1 VKKPAKAELVV
12 FDAMYVVLFTLVAGP
27 PAAGVGWLATLAGTW
42 IPAWANAALL
52 PAYVFLFLFGMT
64 ITTRAIRLFV
74 PRLEPGTYRFPKHR
88 LARAWVLHFGLQR
101 ILYLPLWRP
110 LYFQLA
116 TLRTA
121 MLRAL
126 GADVAL
132 DISTG
137 SDPQLLDPS
146 LVTIERGAVIG
157 ASVMTTCHFMLADR
171 LKLARVTIREGAQ
184 LHEAVK
190 VGPGSTVGKGA
201 VLGAETLVG
210 VECEIGDGARVG
222 PGCRLLAEVKIGA
235 KAKLDEYVTCER
247 NVTIGE
253 KARVASGSY
262 LPRGTVV
269 PSGGRYPVAPEGDSV
284 EEPASDRAGD
294 EPSRENELDDR

>member
-1 VKKPAKAELVV
+1 MKRPGKGQLVL
-12 FDAMYVVLFTLVAGP
+12 FDVVYVVLFTLVAGP
-27 PAAGVGWLATLAGTW
+27 PAAGV
-42 IPAWANAALL
+42 AWAAAFAASWVPGWIVAALL
-52 PAYVFLFLFGMT
+52 PVWIFAFLFGMT

-74 PRLEPGTYRFPKHR
+74 PKLEPGTYRFPKHR
-88 LARAWVLHFGLQR
+88 LARAWVFHFGLQR

-126 GADVAL
+126 GADVAF
-132 DISTG
+132 DINTG

-184 LHEAVK
+184 LHEAAK
-190 VGPGSTVGKGA
+190 VGPGSTLGKNA
-201 VLGAETLVG
+201 IIGAETMLG
-210 VECEIGDGARVG
+210 VDCEIGDDARVG
-222 PGCRLLAEVKIGA
+222 PGCRLLAEVRVGA
-235 KAKLDEYVTCER
+235 RAKLDAYVTCER
-247 NVTIGE
+247 NVTIG
-253 KARVASGSY
+253 ARARIAPNAY
-262 LPRGTVV
+262 LKQGTVV
-269 PSGGRYPVAPEGDSV
+269 PDGARYPDDAPAEN
-284 EEPASDRAGD
+284 D
-294 EPSRENELDDR
+294 ERDAADDAA